1 MNSDLLSGADDRPPT
16 FTQLLRG
23 LQEGPPSTRRLA
35 AHAVWEGLFSLR
47 KGHEVTEP
55 VTPDEG
61 LLRGELVTAL
71 TAALRAGRGT
81 TEDEKALRYSVC
93 RAIMELG
100 PLAAG
105 AIPALEETLVEVADG
120 AKDAAGALGE
130 IGEAAIP
137 ALIRTLSHPD
147 DEVRRA
153 AAQGLG
159 RGGRGLNQ
167 DAILALERA
176 MTDQDKLVRIYAA
189 EALGMVGPAAVPAL
203 CNVLRGCPDMEDISY
218 HVARALVRVGDV
230 GILARLMKDDSVHV
244 RRAASDALGTAGF
257 EKTARHAIPALA
269 EALSDEDGQVREHAA
284 RALERIGTHFESE
297 PEKPKLALQT
307 PDLYRS
313 MVPG

>member
-159 RGGRGLNQ
+159 RGG
-167 DAILALERA
+167 
-176 MTDQDKLVRIYAA
+176 
-189 EALGMVGPAAVPAL
+189 PAAVPAL

-257 EKTARHAIPALA
+257 AKTARHAIPALA